1 MDSKA
6 SLAKA
11 FQGAY
16 AVFAVTNYW
25 EKMDMELE
33 IQQGK
38 NLADA
43 ALVGYHPAASRQE
56 LVLNT

>member
-1 MDSKA
+1 M
-6 SLAKA
+6 KA

-16 AVFAVTNYW
+16 AAFAVTNYW
-25 EKMDMELE
+25 DKMDMELE

-43 ALVGYHPAASRQE
+43 ALVR
-56 LVLNT
+56 